1 MQTPQL
7 IQRLFSSL
15 VWRIPQQENV
25 IYLTFDDGPIP
36 EVTPWVLEQLD
47 KFNAKATFFCIG
59 NNVRKHPDVYRA
71 VLEGGHRIGNHTENH
86 VNGWMVYNREY
97 YMNIAQC
104 KRVVKSNLF
113 RPPYG
118 KIRPSQIA
126 RIRKDFR
133 IIMWD
138 VLSKD
143 YDMTLAGEEVYQRV
157 VRNTRP
163 GSIIV
168 MHDSIKAEERLRYAL
183 PRLLAHFSAAGYR
196 FAAIPD

>member
-1 MQTPQL
+1 MRTPQL

-15 VWRIPQQENV
+15 VWRIPQKDKI

-36 EVTPWVLEQLD
+36 EVTPWVLDELE
-47 KFNAKATFFCIG
+47 KHNAKATFFCIG
-59 NNVRKHPDVYRA
+59 NNVRKHPDVYKKLQLA
-71 VLEGGHRIGNHTENH
+71 GHRIGNHTENH
-86 VNGWMVYNREY
+86 LNGWTVYNREY

-104 KRVVKSNLF
+104 RRVVKSDLF

-126 RIRKDFR
+126 RIRENYR

-143 YDMTLAGEEVYQRV
+143 YDISLSGEEVYQRV
-157 VRNTRP
+157 VRNTTP

-168 MHDSIKAEERLRYAL
+168 MHDSLKAEERLRYAL
-183 PRLLAHFSAAGYR
+183 PRILAHFTEQGYK
-196 FAAIPD
+196 FAPIPD